1 MTLTE
6 HQLTSAN
13 AFRVPVDLQQHEQWR
28 QHQTCLNWG
37 EKLTRMSSY
46 CWMFYTWLDI
56 SVKKSSVSGYVFVF
70 TPFLVFF
77 TGLMLSFF
85 KEIVHVNGWS
95 ACKPPNQI
103 KNICCSFDT
112 CTICVRSL
120 IIWEHDK
127 ARVWLLCSMKSV
139 TTKLSYQ
146 INIVENA
153 AQYLPGVKV

>member
-103 KNICCSFDT
+103 KNICCSFDN
-112 CTICVRSL
+112 
-120 IIWEHDK
+120 
-127 ARVWLLCSMKSV
+127 LCSKLNNMGTWQSSGLALMQHEICKV

-146 INIVENA
+146 INIVENT